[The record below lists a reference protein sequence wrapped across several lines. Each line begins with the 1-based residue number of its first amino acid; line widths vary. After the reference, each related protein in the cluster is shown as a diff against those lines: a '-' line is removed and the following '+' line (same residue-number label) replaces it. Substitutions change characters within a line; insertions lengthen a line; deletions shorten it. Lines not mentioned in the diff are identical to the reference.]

1 MPRESVSLLPEV
13 GISILTKGEP
23 MAHVL
28 VRHKVAN
35 FARWKRAYDAHSAA
49 RRKAGLKEKSLLRSV
64 RNPRDVFI
72 LFQAGNLKKAKGFVT
87 SPDLR
92 KAMKSA
98 GVVGKPEF
106 TILR

>member
-1 MPRESVSLLPEV
+1 
-13 GISILTKGEP
+13 

-28 VRHKVAN
+28 IRHKVAN

-49 RRKAGLKEKSLLRSV
+49 RRKAGFREKTLLRSV
-64 RNPRDVFI
+64 RNPREVFI
-72 LFQAGNLKKAKGFVT
+72 LLQAGDLKKAKSFVK
-87 SPDLR
+87 SRDLH
-92 KAMKSA
+92 KAMKNA